1 MPRLVSLILLVFLA
15 GCAHTGA
22 DRISLHQAELRL
34 DLAERYLIENEPRPA
49 LEQLQQVKEV
59 SPDNPRLYFNM
70 GLAHTSMEN
79 WDRAARD
86 FEKAL
91 ELNPDYGEAWNNL
104 GQVRQ
109 ARGRMQEARQAYEQA
124 LEIEEYMTPEFAYYN
139 LASLFQEKGETEMA
153 LEYAVNSVEKNR
165 RFVPGYEL
173 AGSLYQKL
181 DLYDESLRIY
191 ERGAQAMP
199 ENAGLSLMYAKELVR
214 AGRLSEA
221 KVWFE
226 RIIEQ
231 NDDSDEARMARD
243 YLEALR

>member
-1 MPRLVSLILLVFLA
+1 MPRLISLMLLVFLA

-22 DRISLHQAELRL
+22 DRMSLHQAELRL

-49 LEQLQQVKEV
+49 LEQLQQVKEA

-70 GLAHTSMEN
+70 GLAHTSMED

-91 ELNPDYGEAWNNL
+91 ELKPDYGEAWNNL
-104 GQVRQ
+104 GQVRKAQ
-109 ARGRMQEARQAYEQA
+109 GRTQEARQAYEAA

-139 LASLFQEKGETEMA
+139 LASLFQEEGDLERA

-165 RFVPGYEL
+165 RFVPGYDL
-173 AGSLYQKL
+173 AGSLYQEL
-181 DLYDESLRIY
+181 DLYDEALRIF

-199 ENAGLSLMYAKELVR
+199 GNARLSLAYAEELVR
-214 AGRLSEA
+214 AGRDSEA
-221 KVWFE
+221 ITWFE
-226 RIIEQ
+226 HVIEQ
-231 NDDSDEARMARD
+231 NDDSQEAQMARD

>member
-1 MPRLVSLILLVFLA
+1 M
-15 GCAHTGA
+15 
-22 DRISLHQAELRL
+22 SLHQAEVRL
-34 DLAERYLIENEPRPA
+34 DLAERYLIEDEPRPA

-70 GLAHTSMEN
+70 GLAHTGMED

-109 ARGRMQEARQAYEQA
+109 TQGRMQEAREAYEQA

-139 LASLFQEKGETEMA
+139 LASLFQEEGDLERA
-153 LEYAVNSVEKNR
+153 LEYAVGSVEKNR

-173 AGSLYQKL
+173 AGSLYQEL
-181 DLYDESLRIY
+181 DLYNEALRIY
-191 ERGAQAMP
+191 EQGAQARP
-199 ENAGLSLMYAKELVR
+199 DNVRLSLAYAEELVR
-214 AGRLSEA
+214 AGRDGEA
-221 KVWFE
+221 KTWFE
-226 RIIEQ
+226 QVIEQ
-231 NDDSDEARMARD
+231 NDDSHEAQVARD